1 MDKPMFVTGKC
12 HKCGRVRNVTGSPA
26 ACVVCIRS
34 YQRNLNRRAL
44 KQAKRNGKIVEAAAP
59 VDSSANVQAM
69 FEEALREQLAK
80 VDAGTF
86 EVVAAAEKD
95 EV

>member
-1 MDKPMFVTGKC
+1 MDKPKFVTGKC
-12 HKCGRVRNVTGSPA
+12 YKCGRVRTVTGSPA

-44 KQAKRNGKIVEAAAP
+44 KQAKRNGKVAEAAAP
-59 VDSSANVQAM
+59 VDSSVNVHAM

-80 VDAGTF
+80 VEDGTF
-86 EVVAAAEKD
+86 EVVAAAD
-95 EV
+95 DTQ